1 MEIIFFLIISF
12 FLVTI
17 AVKLGID
24 NSKHAQINKEI
35 LKELQEIRQL
45 YSSQQHNK
53 EL

>member
-1 MEIIFFLIISF
+1 MEIVFFLIISF
-12 FLVTI
+12 FLVII

-24 NSKHAQINKEI
+24 NSKHVQINKDI

-45 YSSQQHNK
+45 CSSKQQNK